1 MSEDEL
7 LFGVDDLG
15 DWQRGERPKEWLEER
30 KNVLLAR
37 CQAQSAMMEKL
48 LASTDRALVARLNK
62 PL

>member
-1 MSEDEL
+1 MNDDEL
-7 LFGVDDLG
+7 LFGLDDLEG
-15 DWQRGERPKEWLEER
+15 WQRGCRPTEWLEER

-37 CQAQSAMMEKL
+37 CQAQSAMLEKL